1 MDYLDE
7 MEVGVIWRVLRY
19 AILLSVSWAFACLI
33 ILWARP
39 QAMINYIACPIV
51 SYRCEFLGKSSVNSC
66 ELLYHVGEFLNYL
79 RLFLERE
86 QR

>member
-39 QAMINYIACPIV
+39 QAMIDYIASPIV
-51 SYRCEFLGKSSVNSC
+51 SSRCEFLGKLTLVK
-66 ELLYHVGEFLNYL
+66 VVIREFL
-79 RLFLERE
+79 
-86 QR
+86 

>member
-1 MDYLDE
+1 MDYLEE

-39 QAMINYIACPIV
+39 QAMIDSSPIV
-51 SYRCEFLGKSSVNSC
+51 NSRCEFLGK
-66 ELLYHVGEFLNYL
+66 L
-79 RLFLERE
+79 R
-86 QR
+86 